1 MSDTLTIR
9 HCRTAQ
15 ANATLNEALDSALAW
30 LDDNQSAEKEE
41 CDSRRKEL
49 EMVAAPLL
57 ENVLSKASVDRG
69 EDHVNGPTVEE
80 VD

>member
-49 EMVAAPLL
+49 EMVAAPLWRMCYR
-57 ENVLSKASVDRG
+57 KHRWI
-69 EDHVNGPTVEE
+69 VERTM
-80 VD
+80 